1 MKKIFIPLIASMF
14 FFSTCAKEDENDPEN
29 ASVSLSDN
37 ATTFSVTVSSGKY
50 HLDGSS
56 NPSLKLKRGYVYYF
70 DATDSTTSNHP
81 LLLSSSSSGGNTS
94 GEYTNGVTNS
104 QTTNGTMTFQVPSDA
119 PSTLYYVCA
128 YHSGMGGE
136 ITISD

>member
-1 MKKIFIPLIASMF
+1 MVSNHEKIIIPLLVSMF
-14 FFSTCAKEDENDPEN
+14 FFSNCCAKEEENDPDN

-70 DATDSTTSNHP
+70 DATDSTTNSHP
-81 LLLSSSSSGGNTS
+81 LLLSTNSSGGNTS
-94 GEYTNGVTNS
+94 GEYTNGSRTAKPP
-104 QTTNGTMTFQVPSDA
+104 TE
-119 PSTLYYVCA
+119 L
-128 YHSGMGGE
+128 
-136 ITISD
+136 

>member
-1 MKKIFIPLIASMF
+1 MKKFIIPLIASIF
-14 FFSTCAKEDENDPEN
+14 FFSACAKKDENDPEN

-50 HLDGSS
+50 YLDGSS

-70 DATDSTTSNHP
+70 DATDSTTSSHP
-81 LLLSSSSSGGNTS
+81 LLLSSSSSGGNTN

-104 QTTNGTMTFQVPSDA
+104 QTQNGTLTFQVTSDA
-119 PSTLYYVCA
+119 PWTLYYVCA
-128 YHSGMGGE
+128 YYSRMGGE
-136 ITISD
+136 IAITD

>member
-1 MKKIFIPLIASMF
+1 MKKLIIPLIISIF
-14 FFSTCAKEDENDPEN
+14 FFSTCAIEEENDPEKS
-29 ASVSLSDN
+29 SVSLTDN

-50 HLDGSS
+50 YLNGSS
-56 NPSLKLKRGYVYYF
+56 NPSLKLKRDYVYYF

-81 LLLSSSSSGGNTS
+81 LLLSTSSSGGNTS

-104 QTTNGTMTFQVPSDA
+104 QTTNGTLTFQVPSDA
-119 PSTLYYVCA
+119 PSTLYYLCA

>member
-50 HLDGSS
+50 YLDGSS

-70 DATDSTTSNHP
+70 DAIDSSTNTHP
-81 LLLSSSSSGGNTS
+81 LLYPPVPVEVTPMANT
-94 GEYTNGVTNS
+94 
-104 QTTNGTMTFQVPSDA
+104 P
-119 PSTLYYVCA
+119 
-128 YHSGMGGE
+128 MGSRTAKPKME
-136 ITISD
+136 L